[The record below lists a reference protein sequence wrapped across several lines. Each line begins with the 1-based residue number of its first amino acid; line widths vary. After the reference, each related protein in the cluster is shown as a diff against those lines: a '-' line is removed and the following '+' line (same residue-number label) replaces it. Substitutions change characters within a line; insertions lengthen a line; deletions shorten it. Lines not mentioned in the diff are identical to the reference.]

1 MMGSAYPPS
10 WSPQPAR
17 RTRPSLRKALIRFLG
32 GEASVPPQASQQ
44 PPQQAP
50 QGYAPPLQA
59 SIPPTPPPPS
69 DPTLLLQQAE
79 RYFAYAELLSQQ
91 GSGDLAGAVYR
102 QAYVGLRAVFG
113 VQGAPVVG
121 LQQPVLPP
129 SRTAPAAVQ
138 APQGT
143 DLERQL
149 QPLKERLSSSTA
161 PEVEQQL
168 LHLLRQGHRHEDLT
182 NLLGLAALMQD
193 RRDDAERWFRETLTL
208 NPRHHRSLVNLGGL
222 FLSTSRPEEAVQ
234 VLSRAIELIHP
245 QAPEA
250 LAALTNLS
258 LAHQQLGRPMD
269 AAQLA
274 LRIFRIK
281 PDHLR
286 PESLAA
292 VSQTLEEMGDDQAAI
307 ELLQYL
313 RGRGAGPDLIRRL
326 AQLLERRGDF
336 QEAAMVYRDL
346 LANPGAAATQP

>member
-1 MMGSAYPPS
+1 LLLDENLSERLLP
-10 WSPQPAR
+10 
-17 RTRPSLRKALIRFLG
+17 LLIERFPHSTHVRLIGLG
-32 GEASVPPQASQQ
+32 GASNA
-44 PPQQAP
+44 AT
-50 QGYAPPLQA
+50 A
-59 SIPPTPPPPS
+59 
-69 DPTLLLQQAE
+69 TLLLQQAE

-91 GSGDLAGAVYR
+91 GSGDLAGALYR

-113 VQGAPVVG
+113 VQGPPVVG

-149 QPLKERLSSSTA
+149 QPLKERLSSATA

-168 LHLLRQGHRHEDLT
+168 LNLLRQGHRHEDLT

-250 LAALTNLS
+250 LAGLTNLS

-313 RGRGAGPDLIRRL
+313 REVLIWRPSAHHRSRIKKRR
-326 AQLLERRGDF
+326 EK
-336 QEAAMVYRDL
+336 
-346 LANPGAAATQP
+346 ATNTS

>member
-1 MMGSAYPPS
+1 M
-10 WSPQPAR
+10 
-17 RTRPSLRKALIRFLG
+17 IRFLG
-32 GEASVPPQASQQ
+32 GEASAPAAAPPSPPQGGV
-44 PPQQAP
+44 P
-50 QGYAPPLQA
+50 QGYL
-59 SIPPTPPPPS
+59 PTLPHPS
-69 DPTLLLQQAE
+69 ADPSLLLQQAE

-102 QAYVGLRAVFG
+102 QAYVGLRAALG

-129 SRTAPAAVQ
+129 SRTPPSVATQAPAA
-138 APQGT
+138 PGT

-149 QPLKERLSSSTA
+149 QPLKQQLSSATA
-161 PEVEQQL
+161 PQVEQQL
-168 LHLLRQGHRHEDLT
+168 LNLLRQGHRHEDLT
-182 NLLGLAALMQD
+182 NLLGLAALLQE
-193 RRDDAERWFRETLTL
+193 RRDDAERWFRETLTI
-208 NPRHHRSLVNLGGL
+208 NPRHYRSLVNLGGL
-222 FLSTSRPEEAVQ
+222 CLSASRPEEAIQ
-234 VLSRAIELIHP
+234 LLSRAIELVNP

-292 VSQTLEEMGDDQAAI
+292 ASQTLEEMGDDQAAI

-313 RGRGAGPDLIRRL
+313 RGRGAGPELIRRL

-346 LANPGAAATQP
+346 LANPGAATTQP

>member
-1 MMGSAYPPS
+1 
-10 WSPQPAR
+10 
-17 RTRPSLRKALIRFLG
+17 LIRFLG
-32 GEASVPPQASQQ
+32 GEASVLHPSPQGGLPQGFAT
-44 PPQQAP
+44 PQQTP
-50 QGYAPPLQA
+50 VPPAPP
-59 SIPPTPPPPS
+59 PHS

-79 RYFAYAELLSQQ
+79 RYFVYAELLSQQ

-129 SRTAPAAVQ
+129 SRTAPPAVQ

-143 DLERQL
+143 ELERRL
-149 QPLKERLSSSTA
+149 QPLKERLSSATA

-168 LHLLRQGHRHEDLT
+168 LHLLQQGHRHEDLT

-193 RRDDAERWFRETLTL
+193 RREDAERWFRETLTL
-208 NPRHHRSLVNLGGL
+208 NPRHHRALVNLGGL

-234 VLSRAIELIHP
+234 VLSRAVELINP

-258 LAHQQLGRPMD
+258 LAYQQLGRQMD

-274 LRIFRIK
+274 LRIFRSK

-292 VSQTLEEMGDDQAAI
+292 VSQTLEEMGEDQAAI
-307 ELLQYL
+307 EMLQYL
-313 RGRGAGPDLIRRL
+313 RSRGVGPDLIRRL

-346 LANPGAAATQP
+346 LSNPGAAATQP